1 MDPTQLLWTQL
12 AAGLF
17 TLLFAGTLFNL
28 VRMRGRIGAAAA
40 WPLVDGVI
48 IASGVDAPAAHV
60 SDDANDAKPVVRFRY
75 RVGNSELDGN
85 KISVDGE
92 ALTTR
97 TLATRQAAR
106 YPVGAVVDI
115 HVDPANPANALL
127 DPSETGNLTAQ
138 LIFVLTFAVIA
149 AVLIAHAIAGHV
161 LYTAKGVPLFA
172 FLAPVLAFLAVIAAL
187 MSFVRMRQ
195 LSRAS
200 LGWPTATGRVTSSS
214 VIEEWIEE
222 KRSDNDSDNSNV
234 KRKKIPRYQ
243 IDLRYAYRVGK
254 RDFVGVNPN
263 WGWTGVYGRRDT
275 AEQEAGRYQ
284 PGETVTVH
292 YDPQHPANAVLE
304 PSSQGGTFA
313 PLVFAAIAAVVGSV
327 LLWFFLAVGFA

>member
-1 MDPTQLLWTQL
+1 MDSTQLLWTQL

-28 VRMRGRIGAAAA
+28 IRMRGRIGEAAA
-40 WPLVDGVI
+40 WPAVEGVI
-48 IASGVDAPAAHV
+48 IASSVDAPAQHA
-60 SDDANDAKPVVRFRY
+60 SDDANDAKPVVRYRY
-75 RVGNSELDGN
+75 RAGGSELESDKVRVG
-85 KISVDGE
+85 GE

-97 TLATRQAAR
+97 TLAMRQAAR
-106 YPVGAVVDI
+106 YPVGAVVDV
-115 HVDPANPANALL
+115 HVDPKDPAKALL

-138 LIFVLTFAVIA
+138 LVFALTFGVIA
-149 AVLIAHAIAGHV
+149 AVLIAHVIAGHV
-161 LYTAKGVPLFA
+161 LYTGKGVPLFA
-172 FLAPVLAFLAVIAAL
+172 FLMPALAFVAVIAAL

-200 LGWPTATGRVTSSS
+200 LAWPTVNGRITSSR

-222 KRSDNDSDNSNV
+222 KRSDNDSDSSNV
-234 KRKKIPRYQ
+234 NRKKIPRYQ
-243 IDLRYAYRVGK
+243 VDLRYAFRVGK

-284 PGETVTVH
+284 QGQTVTVH

-313 PLVFAAIAAVVGSV
+313 PLVFAAIAAVVGV
-327 LLWFFLAVGFA
+327 ALLWFFLAIGFS